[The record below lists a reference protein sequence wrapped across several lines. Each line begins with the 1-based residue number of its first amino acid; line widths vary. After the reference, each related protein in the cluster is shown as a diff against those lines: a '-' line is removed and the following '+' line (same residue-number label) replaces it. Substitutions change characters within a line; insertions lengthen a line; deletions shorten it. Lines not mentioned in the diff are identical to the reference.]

1 MCRKS
6 VLAAL
11 LICCASL
18 VQAETG
24 DLDKPI
30 DIDAGHCVLEKN
42 GVRRCSGGVT
52 ISQGTMSLRAERVEL
67 RQDAQDNL
75 FVRCDG
81 APVQFRQ
88 RDDSGLWVEAEAKQI
103 DYDGQA
109 KLLRL
114 TGKARVVRGQESASA
129 ESLSYDLARE
139 VMESS
144 GSGDGR
150 TRIVIQPRKNQEK
163 P

>member
-11 LICCASL
+11 LICCASAIY
-18 VQAETG
+18 AEKG
-24 DLDKPI
+24 DLDKQI
-30 DIDAGHCVLEKN
+30 EVEAGNCVLAKA
-42 GVRRCSGGVT
+42 GVQRCVGGVT
-52 ISQGTMSLRAERVEL
+52 LTQGTMSLRADQVEL

-75 FVRCDG
+75 FARCEGEPVR
-81 APVQFRQ
+81 FRQ
-88 RDDSGLWVEAEAKQI
+88 RDDNGLWVEAEARQI
-103 DYDGQA
+103 DYDGQT

-114 TGKARVVRGQESASA
+114 IGSARVVRGKESVSA
-129 ESLSYDLARE
+129 ERLSYDLARE
-139 VMESS
+139 VAESS
-144 GSGDGR
+144 GTGEGR

>member
-1 MCRKS
+1 MYRKS
-6 VLAAL
+6 ALAAL
-11 LICCASL
+11 LMGFASL
-18 VQAETG
+18 ASAEKG

-30 DIDAGHCVLEKN
+30 EVDAGNCVLEKA
-42 GVRRCSGGVT
+42 GVQRCSGGVT
-52 ISQGTMSLRAERVEL
+52 ITQGTMSLRAGRVEL

-75 FVRCDG
+75 FARCEGEPVR
-81 APVQFRQ
+81 FRQ
-88 RDDSGLWVEAEAKQI
+88 RDDNGLWVEAEALQI

-114 TGKARVVRGQESASA
+114 IGNARVARGKESVSA
-129 ESLSYDLARE
+129 ERLSYDLARE
-139 VMESS
+139 VAESS